1 MKKRILTT
9 LFCLSLSAT
18 PLLADIECAPPFSD
32 GMILQRDQKD
42 PVWGKT
48 TPKTNITVTFSGSEF
63 NTVSDQNGKWSLKI
77 GPFKANS
84 KPQAMTVATPDE
96 SITINDVLIG
106 DVWLCGGQ
114 SNMERQL
121 GLREGQQPLT
131 NWEAEVSR
139 ATNPLIR
146 QLYIKQTISLKPEE
160 QVDAKWTHG
169 TPENVIDYSAVAY
182 YFAKHIQPAVGVP
195 VGIIHASWGG
205 TPAEAWT
212 SFGGIENYGQF
223 DQTLDL
229 LKIAQDDPAKA
240 MRCYQKTLDNWYKK
254 NDPGAGKENWA
265 SPDYDSSN
273 WKTMKLPVMWEN
285 AGYPSFDGMVWF
297 RKEFTLPKSWMG
309 KDLLLS
315 LSSVDDID
323 ATWVNGTFLGTT
335 EGWITPREYI
345 VSSKTVNEGVNVI
358 VCRVL
363 DTGGGGGI
371 WNPDLPLQIEPADKS
386 DDPILLA
393 GNWKYKLSTNMWE
406 AGPVPP
412 NIMNSTMVPTV
423 LYNGMIN
430 PLIPYAIKGA
440 IFYQGEA
447 NATHSKQ
454 YQTLLPAMIRDWR
467 ENWGQGDFPFLFV
480 QIAPFRDQP
489 PEIREAQLIALK
501 NTKNTAMVVT
511 IDIGDAED
519 IHPANKEPVGER
531 LALAARALA
540 YEEDIEYSGPI
551 YESISVKG
559 NKAIIKFSHI
569 GDGLVAPGGALYG
582 FTICGEDG
590 KFYQASAHII
600 EDKIEVSSDK
610 VKKPAAVRYGW
621 KNVASGNLFNKSG
634 LPASPF
640 RTDPK

>member
-9 LFCLSLSAT
+9 LFCLSLSGT
-18 PLLADIECAPPFSD
+18 PLLADIECASPFSD
-32 GMILQRDQKD
+32 GMILQRDQED

-48 TPKTNITVTFSGSEF
+48 TPNTNITVTFSGSEF
-63 NTVSDQNGKWSLKI
+63 KTVSDPNGKWSLNV
-77 GPFKANS
+77 GPFKANA
-84 KPQAMTVATPDE
+84 KPQTMTVATPAE
-96 SITINDVLIG
+96 SITIKDVLVG

-121 GLREGQQPLT
+121 GPREGQQPLT
-131 NWEAEVSR
+131 NWESEVAG

-146 QLYIKQTISLKPEE
+146 QLYVKQTISLKPEE
-160 QVDAKWTHG
+160 QVEAKWTHC
-169 TPENVIDYSAVAY
+169 TPENVINYSAVAY
-182 YFAKHIQPAVGVP
+182 YFAKHIQPVAGVP

-212 SFGGIENYGQF
+212 SFKGIEKYGQF
-223 DQTLDL
+223 NQTLDL
-229 LKIAQDDPAKA
+229 LKIAQRDPEEA
-240 MRCYQKTLDNWYKK
+240 MKCYQETLDNWYKK
-254 NDPGAGKENWA
+254 NDRGAGKENWA

-285 AGYPSFDGMVWF
+285 AGYPSFDGIIWF
-297 RKEFTLPKSWMG
+297 RKEFTLPDAWEG

-315 LSSVDDID
+315 VSSVDDID
-323 ATWVNGTFLGTT
+323 VTWVNGTFVGTT
-335 EGWITPREYI
+335 DGWITPREYI
-345 VSSKTVNEGVNVI
+345 VPAKTLREGVNVI
-358 VCRVL
+358 ACRAL

-386 DDPILLA
+386 DAPISLA
-393 GNWKYKLSTNMWE
+393 GNWNYKLSTNMWK

-430 PLIPYAIKGA
+430 PLVPYAIKGA

-447 NATHSKQ
+447 NAPQSKQ
-454 YQTLLPAMIRDWR
+454 YQTLLPAMIQDWR
-467 ENWGQGDFPFLFV
+467 DNWGQGAFPFLFV

-501 NTKNTAMVVT
+501 NTKNTGMAVT
-511 IDIGDAED
+511 IDVGDAED
-519 IHPANKEPVGER
+519 IHPANKEPAGKR

-540 YEEDIEYSGPI
+540 YGENIEYSGPL
-551 YESISVKG
+551 YESVNFKG
-559 NKAIIKFSHI
+559 NKAILNFSHV
-569 GDGLVAPGGALYG
+569 GDGLVAPGGSLYG
-582 FTICGEDG
+582 FTICGKDG
-590 KFYQASAHII
+590 NFYPAKAII
-600 EDKIEVSSDK
+600 VEDKVEVSSDE
-610 VKKPAAVRYGW
+610 VARPTAVRYGW

-640 RTDPK
+640 RTNPE